1 MIELIVMCHN
11 TVAEIVNRHIPN
23 WEKAGFEKIS
33 FVSPRDDAFIADNHD
48 CYTIGEVGSK
58 ISSGARVVDRYLFC
72 FTLAASKN
80 ICAVFEYDVICWKEF
95 LSAGIPEHGTLASGN
110 IFIDKSDRFTSNWFT
125 HTQYLGLGSTYKLII
140 PHISAISEKEEYM
153 GDRIIAQAIN
163 LSGVKIEQRSKFSTN
178 TYQDKDIEKA
188 VKLKNQGELFITH
201 GVKSKIAFE
210 SLNT

>member
-1 MIELIVMCHN
+1 MCHN
-11 TVAEIVNRHIPN
+11 TVAEIVNRHLPN

-33 FVSPRDDAFIADNHD
+33 FVSPRDDAFFVDKHD
-48 CYTIGEVGSK
+48 CYTVGEVGSK

-80 ICAVFEYDVICWKEF
+80 ICAVFEYDTICWKEF
-95 LSAGIPEHGTLASGN
+95 LNIGIPEHGTLASGK
-110 IFIDKSDRFTSNWFT
+110 IHIDQSDRFTSNWFT

-153 GDRIIAQAIN
+153 GDRIIAQAMN
-163 LSGVKIEQRSKFSTN
+163 LSGVKIEQRSKYSAN
-178 TYQDKDIEKA
+178 TYQDKDIEEA